1 LNEYLTIS
9 GCAKESFGDEALA
22 ASLLAKVE
30 EKGKTLDLDKAAAM
44 GEDRFLF
51 AELARIAREIGA
63 EYKVGGFLGRAFP
76 RSALEM
82 PVCGRISVTNRARV
96 SVEPGRGMPTS

>member
-9 GCAKESFGDEALA
+9 GCAEESFGDEALA

-63 EYKVGGFLGRAFP
+63 EYKVGGFLCRAFP
-76 RSALEM
+76 SAGRFRALRWKCRSAAAS
-82 PVCGRISVTNRARV
+82 P
-96 SVEPGRGMPTS
+96 